1 MLMCIQRR
9 QEKRGQS
16 FTLKI
21 SLREVESSVILLF
34 MAHYLNH
41 RGATELKFFG
51 FASQCLDGASS
62 IATITASTSWFN

>member
-1 MLMCIQRR
+1 MCIQHR

-21 SLREVESSVILLF
+21 SLREVESSVILF
-34 MAHYLNH
+34 MAHYFNH

-51 FASQCLDGASS
+51 FASQCLDGATS